1 MKDLANL
8 PKECPVTGDELHA
21 ALDRLQDRRNA
32 LVDEVAKVIVGQE
45 EVVRMVLAAIFSA
58 GHCLLVG
65 VPGLAKTALVKAVAA
80 SMDLG
85 YAGRQVSRDILMA
98 AGSDLVDGAP
108 PVNQLTLSWIEWYD
122 LAGLPHS
129 VTYELSGSNLDRD
142 YDGVVTTVARNIS
155 SIEFART
162 DRVIEVVV
170 TSVPPWTPARP
181 TEQSF
186 RVKLRSKE

>member
-1 MKDLANL
+1 MTGKPRQRGLLLLEMITALAI
-8 PKECPVTGDELHA
+8 A
-21 ALDRLQDRRNA
+21 ALIGGGAVA
-32 LVDEVAKVIVGQE
+32 LLFNELRGQATAKNI
-45 EVVRMVLAAIFSA
+45 
-58 GHCLLVG
+58 
-65 VPGLAKTALVKAVAA
+65 VAA

-85 YAGRQVSRDILMA
+85 YVGRQVSRDILMA

-108 PVNQLTLSWIEWYD
+108 PVNQLTLNWIEWYD
-122 LAGLPHS
+122 LVGLPHS

-142 YDGVVTTVARNIS
+142 FDGVVTTVARNIS

-186 RVKLRSKE
+186 RVKLRSKG